1 MNRLFT
7 FLFIFLSLQLVNL
20 PARAQNPFMS
30 KQGPSKV
37 SAAPAPPNPFIV
49 KISAWQ
55 QRLNQKMAALI
66 RETRETSSLRPL
78 MPLILIVFMYGV
90 LHAAGPG
97 HGKAVATSF
106 LLSRGRNLGEGIL
119 LSNMIAFFH
128 GLSGAGLVLLLHFIL
143 NKGMMGRIEDITRMT
158 QLISYSLIALLGA
171 GMLVSSLFTWLRG
184 AGTGVRGSDLNVE
197 KKKKSL
203 LAMALAVGMIPC
215 PGVVLVML
223 FALSLNMIGLGLV
236 LAFFQALGMAVTIS
250 LVSAVVITG
259 KKLTIGT
266 LENRRG
272 LGERIEHVTETL
284 AAMMVMAL
292 GLFFLVVML

>member
-1 MNRLFT
+1 
-7 FLFIFLSLQLVNL
+7 
-20 PARAQNPFMS
+20 MS

-106 LLSRGRNLGEGIL
+106 LLSRGRNFGEGIL

-223 FALSLNMIGLGLV
+223 FALS
-236 LAFFQALGMAVTIS
+236 
-250 LVSAVVITG
+250 
-259 KKLTIGT
+259 
-266 LENRRG
+266 
-272 LGERIEHVTETL
+272 
-284 AAMMVMAL
+284 
-292 GLFFLVVML
+292 